1 MLRRAPVLFAAL
13 AVSLLVW
20 TYFVVVPDDGEWRA
34 ETVAEGPARAEG
46 APNPAAAPAA
56 ITNPNLPAPTATE
69 TSVMAEVEAEVEVKP
84 APASAAQNLPA
95 TLASSEPV
103 AEAEP
108 AMAALSNA
116 LSVQSAA
123 ASPIGPAQPAQV
135 AAASVPPEREA
146 QAWVLRKLPQSIDLR
161 YRVKLSEVGFTLG
174 HSRYSGHI
182 RDGRYALNSVTE
194 ATGAAALLMSGKIV
208 QRSEGRITAQGLQP
222 ELFVNEKG
230 KRKPPPVHFD
240 WSQKRVQLRAGWADL
255 PAQTQDLTSFPF
267 HLAMRAREGDK
278 EWLMPVTNG
287 KHLHHYRVRVVGRE
301 TLTLGGER
309 LETLRLECSRS
320 DAGQL
325 DVWLALA
332 QPWLPVQI
340 RTQDEEGKVILM
352 TLQKDAA

>member
-1 MLRRAPVLFAAL
+1 MRRARILATAL

-20 TYFVVVPDDGEWRA
+20 AYFVVAPGDGEWRA
-34 ETVAEGPARAEG
+34 ETVADLPERVEVRPT
-46 APNPAAAPAA
+46 PAAAPAVA
-56 ITNPNLPAPTATE
+56 VVGVNQDLPAPTAAE
-69 TSVMAEVEAEVEVKP
+69 ASVKGEIEVKA

-95 TLASSEPV
+95 TLAGSELV

-108 AMAALSNA
+108 AMTALSNA
-116 LSVQSAA
+116 LSVQSAS
-123 ASPIGPAQPAQV
+123 ASSVLPVQPVQV

-146 QAWVLRKLPQSIDLR
+146 QALVLRKLPQSIDLR

-174 HSRYSGHI
+174 YSRYSGHI

-222 ELFVNEKG
+222 ETFVNEKG
-230 KRKPPPVHFD
+230 KRKLPPVHFD
-240 WSQKRVQLRAGWADL
+240 WSRKRVQLRAGWADL

-267 HLAMRAREGDK
+267 HLAMRVREGDK

-325 DVWLALA
+325 DVWLAQA

-340 RTQDEEGKVILM
+340 RTQDEDGKVILM
-352 TLQKDAA
+352 TLQKDAG